1 MKQIERRIT
10 ELREEIRQHDY
21 NYYVLAVPSISDY
34 DYDKLYIELLEL
46 ERKYPQ
52 FLSPD
57 SPTQRVG
64 SDLTKDFP
72 SVQHSVPML
81 SLSNT
86 YSKEDLL
93 AFDKRIR
100 DALTDSE
107 TANLEYVTELKIDG
121 VSVSIAFESGRLIT
135 AATRGDGT
143 TGEEITNNVK
153 TIRSVPLSVNTDS
166 AGELYKNRF
175 EVRGEIFMDTEG
187 FRRLNESREQNG
199 EALFKNPR
207 NSTAGT
213 IKLQDPKIVAAR
225 PLDIF
230 VYYLLSPSIEFKS
243 QSENLEQ
250 LKKLGF
256 KVNCNYKVCRN
267 IDEVLEYCN
276 SWEVRRRELPYEID
290 GVVIK
295 VNDIAQQVKLGSIAK
310 SPRWAVAYKF
320 KAEQATTKLHEI
332 RWQVGRTGALTPVAD
347 LEPVFLAGSTVSR
360 ATLHNIEEIN
370 RKDIREGDIVLIEKG
385 GDVIPKVTA
394 VVLDERSK
402 GSFPV
407 TPPENCP
414 VCNSKLFKPEGE
426 VAIYCENTECPA
438 QVKGRIMHFAS
449 RGALDIE
456 GLGEAI
462 IDQFVDLGYLKS
474 YADIYDLKDKRDD
487 ITNLERFGE
496 KKVNNLFNA
505 VEESKKKP
513 FAKVLFG
520 IGIRY
525 VGSGAAEKLADH
537 FSSLDALRKAS
548 EEEIESIH
556 DIGNSISSS
565 VGRFFDEPH
574 NIELIERLEQAG
586 LTLKQDSVS
595 KKSDSLSGKSFVL
608 TGTLVSM
615 TREKAKEEITTRGG
629 KLVSSVS
636 SKTHYI
642 VVGENP
648 GSKHEKALK
657 LGVTILDEEDFLKII
672 SD

>member
-1 MKQIERRIT
+1 MKQIERRIA
-10 ELREEIRQHDY
+10 ELRKEIRQYDY
-21 NYYVLAVPSISDY
+21 NYYVLAGPSISDY
-34 DYDKLYIELLEL
+34 DYDILYKELVEL
-46 ERKYPQ
+46 ESKYPQ
-52 FLSPD
+52 YLSPD
-57 SPTQRVG
+57 SPTQRIG

-72 SVQHSVPML
+72 AVQHSVPML
-81 SLSNT
+81 SLANT
-86 YSKEDLL
+86 YSKEELL
-93 AFDKRIR
+93 AFDKRTK
-100 DALTDSE
+100 DALTE
-107 TANLEYVTELKIDG
+107 AENANLEYVTELKIDG
-121 VSVSIAFESGRLIT
+121 VSVSITYESGLLVT
-135 AATRGDGT
+135 AATRGDGV
-143 TGEEITNNVK
+143 TGEEITYNVK
-153 TIRSVPLSVNTDS
+153 TIRSVPLAVNIES
-166 AGELYKNRF
+166 AGELYQNRF

-213 IKLQDPKIVAAR
+213 IKLQDPKIVASR

-243 QSENLEQ
+243 QFENLEQ

-256 KVNCNYKVCRN
+256 KVNSNYKLCKS
-267 IDEVLEYCN
+267 IDEVLEFCN
-276 SWEVRRRELPYEID
+276 YWEVRRGELPYEID

-295 VNDIAQQVKLGSIAK
+295 VNDIKQQAKLGSIAK

-320 KAEQATTKLHEI
+320 KAEQASTKLHQI

-347 LEPVFLAGSTVSR
+347 LEPVFLAGSTVSK
-360 ATLHNIEEIN
+360 ATLHNIEEIT
-370 RKDIREGDIVLIEKG
+370 RKDIREGDTVLIEKG

-394 VVLDERSK
+394 VVLAERTEDSL
-402 GSFPV
+402 PV
-407 TPPENCP
+407 NPPENCP

-449 RGALDIE
+449 RGAMDIE

-462 IDQFVDLGYLKS
+462 VDQFVDLGFLKS
-474 YADIYDLKDKRDD
+474 YADIYDLKDKRDEM
-487 ITNLERFGE
+487 ISLERFGE
-496 KKVNNLFNA
+496 RKVNNLLSA
-505 VEESKKKP
+505 IEESKKRP

-525 VGSGAAEKLADH
+525 VGSGAAEKLADN
-537 FSSLDALRKAS
+537 FNSLDALRKAS
-548 EEEIESIH
+548 EDEIESIH
-556 DIGNSISSS
+556 DIGESISRS
-565 VGRFFDEPH
+565 VIRFFNEPH
-574 NIELIERLEQAG
+574 NIELIERLKKSG
-586 LTLKQDSVS
+586 LIFKQEAPA

-615 TREKAKEEITTRGG
+615 TRDNAKEEITSRGG
-629 KLVSSVS
+629 KFVSSVS
-636 SKTHYI
+636 SKTDFV

-648 GSKHEKALK
+648 GSKQEKAVK
-657 LGVTILDEEDFLKII
+657 LGVTILDEDEFLKII